1 MKTTI
6 ELPEELFKAA
16 KVTAARRRI
25 TLKTLFTQALR
36 KEINPPSGASSSFI
50 EMNEDALPYL
60 AKRGT
65 RVTSA
70 EIDRLDEETG
80 G

>member
-6 ELPEELFKAA
+6 ELPEDLFQAA
-16 KVTAARRRI
+16 KLTAAKRRI

-36 KEINPPSGASSSFI
+36 KEVNPPAGKPSGLI
-50 EMNEDALPYL
+50 QVDEGGMPYL
-60 AKRGT
+60 AKRGKT
-65 RVTSA
+65 ISSE
-70 EIDRLDEETG
+70 EIERLDEETG

>member
-6 ELPEELFKAA
+6 ELPEDLFQEA
-16 KVTAARRRI
+16 KLTAARRRI

-36 KEINPPSGASSSFI
+36 KEIAPPCNTHSGLIQVS
-50 EMNEDALPYL
+50 EDGLPYL
-60 AKRGT
+60 AKRGKS
-65 RVTSA
+65 VTSA

>member
-6 ELPEELFKAA
+6 ELPEDLFQAA
-16 KVTAARRRI
+16 KLAAVRRGI

-36 KEINPPSGASSSFI
+36 KEINPSPNLRSGLI
-50 EMNEDALPYL
+50 QVDEDGLPYL
-60 AKRGT
+60 AKRGE
-65 RVTSA
+65 RVTIA